1 MRNVPEGTTAMH
13 QLMHIVPSKRPDGT
27 NDRYA
32 FTQKAN
38 PSKARRDLQTVGQP
52 KLPNES

>member
-1 MRNVPEGTTAMH
+1 MH
-13 QLMHIVPSKRPDGT
+13 QMMRFDSSKRPDGA
-27 NDRYA
+27 NNRYA

-52 KLPNES
+52 KLPNKS